1 MDKTDSAIDRSS
13 HASGEEDKIS
23 EKFDVQIHRETHFS
37 SHRGTDEGIVVA
49 EAQYH
54 CAQQNS

>member
-13 HASGEEDKIS
+13 HASGEEDKIG
-23 EKFDVQIHRETHFS
+23 EKFDVQIHRETHSS